1 MLEILSLK
9 KRVINVDES
18 WVPEINYDR
27 KMWCPKNSPCTITDK
42 FMSPRLA
49 LIAALD
55 TDGNV
60 YFSLTHANTDSDVMI
75 LFLLE
80 LVNKLN
86 QETPDWISNS
96 VLLLDN
102 AKYHT
107 SDETRSALKKLQV
120 PVIYSGPYSYSSAP
134 IELLFAG
141 LKTN

>member
-1 MLEILSLK
+1 MLEIFSLK

-27 KMWCPKNSPCTITDK
+27 KMWCPKNAPCTITDK
-42 FMSPRLA
+42 FMNPRLA

-75 LFLLE
+75 LFILD

-86 QETPDWISNS
+86 QETPDWI
-96 VLLLDN
+96 
-102 AKYHT
+102 
-107 SDETRSALKKLQV
+107 
-120 PVIYSGPYSYSSAP
+120 
-134 IELLFAG
+134 
-141 LKTN
+141 

>member
-1 MLEILSLK
+1 MLEILFLG

-18 WVPEINYDR
+18 WVPETNYNR
-27 KMWCPKNSPCTITDK
+27 SMWCPTNAPCTITDK

-49 LIAALD
+49 LITALD

-60 YFSLTHANTDSDVMI
+60 YFALTHSNTDSNVML

-107 SDETRSALKKLQV
+107 SDETRT
-120 PVIYSGPYSYSSAP
+120 
-134 IELLFAG
+134 G
-141 LKTN
+141 LKRL